1 MTSIRDGQPVG
12 IIDQHGSLF
21 ATGTI
26 HFGKSWQS
34 ANEHR
39 YEYQIVDDTTD
50 EITPEQFD
58 TPRRIRTVADL
69 RVSDIGKTVRVE
81 HEGTDLVGQ
90 LLDFRTDSVI
100 DDIKTY
106 NGDLVRQIITTTVK
120 IQLPIATITVPST
133 ARLEIKDQ
141 S

>member
-12 IIDQHGSLF
+12 IIDQSGAII

-26 HFGKSWQS
+26 HFGKFW
-34 ANEHR
+34 ATNDEHS
-39 YEYQIVDDTTD
+39 YEYVITD
-50 EITPEQFD
+50 ESSDGITPDQFD
-58 TPRRIRTVADL
+58 KPRDVATVADL

-100 DDIKTY
+100 DGIKTY
-106 NGDLVRQIITTTVK
+106 NGDLVSQIITTTVK
-120 IQLPIATITVPST
+120 IQLPIATITVPSNAT
-133 ARLEIKDQ
+133 LEIKDQ